1 MAGKPGRTPNAERPT
16 PNAEVKA
23 GEHSL
28 VLFTSKDGAVSVPA
42 TVERESVWLSQAQ
55 MADLFGK
62 ERSVI
67 TKHIRNAV
75 NEGEI
80 DEKSN
85 VQFLHIPHS
94 DKPVAFY
101 NLDVIISIGLKNSSP
116 AQSFPYTRSMPVSLY
131 STSRTSFCRLTGNPS
146 RCFKSSGD
154 LDRAHLVLN

>member
-1 MAGKPGRTPNAERPT
+1 MAGKTGRTPNAQRRT

-23 GEHSL
+23 GEYPL
-28 VLFTSKDGAVSVPA
+28 VLFTSRDGAVTVPA
-42 TVERESVWLSQAQ
+42 TVERETVWLSEVQ

-67 TKHIRNAV
+67 TKHIRNAI

-85 VQFLHIPHS
+85 VHFLHIPRS

-101 NLDVIISIGLKNSSP
+101 NLDVIISVGYPPDLQEEAVKTVL
-116 AQSFPYTRSMPVSLY
+116 AQ
-131 STSRTSFCRLTGNPS
+131 
-146 RCFKSSGD
+146 
-154 LDRAHLVLN
+154 AELVCADWEG

>member
-1 MAGKPGRTPNAERPT
+1 MAGKTGRTPNAQRRT

-23 GEHSL
+23 GEYPL
-28 VLFTSKDGAVSVPA
+28 VLFTSRDGAVTVPA
-42 TVERESVWLSQAQ
+42 TVERESVWLSQVQ

-75 NEGEI
+75 SEGEI

-85 VQFLHIPHS
+85 VHFLHIPRS

-101 NLDVIISIGLKNSSP
+101 NLDVIISVGYPPDLQEEAVKTVL
-116 AQSFPYTRSMPVSLY
+116 AQ
-131 STSRTSFCRLTGNPS
+131 
-146 RCFKSSGD
+146 
-154 LDRAHLVLN
+154 AELVCADWEG